1 MESNDH
7 CELDQSEMVKR
18 LKKKK
23 KTLGRVLSKK
33 KDKAKKERL
42 AAIKFTNCWLILR
55 LKIFLETLD

>member
-42 AAIKFTNCWLILR
+42 AAIKVWIYKLLADT
-55 LKIFLETLD
+55 

>member
-1 MESNDH
+1 MESNDY

-33 KDKAKKERL
+33 KTKQKKKDWQR
-42 AAIKFTNCWLILR
+42 
-55 LKIFLETLD
+55 